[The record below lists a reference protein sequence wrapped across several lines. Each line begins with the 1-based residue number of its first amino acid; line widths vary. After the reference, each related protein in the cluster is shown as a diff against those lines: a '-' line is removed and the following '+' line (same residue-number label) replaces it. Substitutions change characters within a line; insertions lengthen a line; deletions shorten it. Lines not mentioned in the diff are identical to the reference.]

1 VEAAQAEAVQE
12 VAVAEAAMVVEGSC
26 CVSRFINLKNKAMKR
41 LIIISIFIF
50 SLTQAKAQTISDA
63 YLLSNQKVN
72 GTARASAMGNALG
85 ALGGDFTSLSINP
98 AGIGIYRTSEF
109 VLTPVIQSNS
119 SDVTLGMNTYNDS
132 KFQIKLNNIGF
143 IGTIPVSKG
152 NSGVV
157 SFNYG
162 LGCNNV
168 LDFNQ
173 NFYVSNDKSTASFLD
188 DIAAYANSE
197 KLSNSYLNQKIGQ
210 VEYRDW
216 PTKLAWD
223 TYLINPAL
231 DENGN
236 EVDGSYTSPLY
247 TDETVNQQK
256 SYSRSGGINEF
267 VLSGGLNFNH
277 KLYLGAT
284 FGFQDVD
291 LRQTT
296 EYSETFGENS
306 YTYGE
311 DFSLEGTGYNF
322 KFGAI
327 FKPTNSLR
335 LGLAVHTPTYYVLK
349 ENKQIYIDSR
359 LQENYSSDGINL
371 YEYNLFSPWKTILS
385 GAYIIGKRGLV
396 SIDAEYLDY
405 STMKYRRSSGTSDNL
420 SDVNT
425 EITNGFNNA
434 LNIRIGGE
442 FKVTPQFSLRGG
454 YETYPNAQKEPTGSY
469 YQPLALDNSSV
480 YAFGVGYNSNKFFTD
495 VTFRNTTNK
504 YTLNEIQP
512 NLQSMEL
519 KNNNSKILFTIGFKF

>member
-1 VEAAQAEAVQE
+1 MEAVPEVVVAEAVM
-12 VAVAEAAMVVEGSC
+12 VAEGSY
-26 CVSRFINLKNKAMKR
+26 CVSRFINLKNKAMKY

-109 VLTPVIQSNS
+109 VLTPTIQSNS
-119 SDVTLGMNTYNDS
+119 SDLTLGVNTYNDS
-132 KFQIKLNNIGF
+132 KFQVKLNNIGYV
-143 IGTIPVSKG
+143 GTIPVSAG
-152 NSGVV
+152 NSGIV
-157 SFNYG
+157 SFNFG
-162 LGCNNV
+162 LGYNNV

-173 NFYVSNDKSTASFLD
+173 NFYVSNDKSTVSFLD
-188 DIAAYANSE
+188 NIAAYANNE
-197 KLSNSYLNQKIGQ
+197 NLSNSYLNQKIGQ
-210 VEYRDW
+210 IEYRDW
-216 PTKLAWD
+216 PAKLAWD

-231 DENGN
+231 DENGK

-267 VLSGGLNFNH
+267 VLSSGLNFNH

-284 FGFQDVD
+284 FGIQNVD
-291 LRQTT
+291 LRQTSA
-296 EYSETFGENS
+296 YSETFGDNS
-306 YTYGE
+306 FTYGE
-311 DFSLEGTGYNF
+311 DFSLKGTGYNF

-327 FKPTNSLR
+327 FKPINNIR
-335 LGLAVHTPTYYVLK
+335 LGLAIHTPTYYVLK
-349 ENKQIYIDSR
+349 EEKQIYVDSR
-359 LQENYSSDGINL
+359 LQENYSSDGTNL

-385 GAYIIGKRGLV
+385 GAYIIGKKGLI

-405 STMKYRRSSGTSDNL
+405 SAMKYQRSSGTSDNL

-442 FKVTPQFSLRGG
+442 FKVTPQFSVRGG
-454 YETYPNAQKEPTGSY
+454 YETYPNAQKKPTGSY

-480 YAFGVGYNSNKFFTD
+480 YAFGVGYNTNKFFTD

-519 KNNNSKILFTIGFKF
+519 KNNNSKVLFTIGFRF